1 MLFEVDQAEIAHTNY
16 CRNSNPPGHFGTPE
30 FSSCSAPLPSPNLVY
45 SARMGE
51 NWNWNVM
58 LGHWHGLCGLG
69 CHIIDA
75 PFCFGMQVL
84 GLAGNPIA
92 RHPHCRL
99 MALLTFGAQ
108 LQTIDGQGLLFV
120 YYVSIFLLL

>member
-58 LGHWHGLCGLG
+58 LGHWHGLCGLA

-75 PFCFGMQVL
+75 PFRFGEHCGVAVMVQYPWH
-84 GLAGNPIA
+84 AGAWP
-92 RHPHCRL
+92 
-99 MALLTFGAQ
+99 G
-108 LQTIDGQGLLFV
+108 G
-120 YYVSIFLLL
+120 